1 MAKILKI
8 FKVVFRLFF
17 AVLIGFICIN
27 YIPFKNFNKNN
38 SLLPEY
44 NVTKVAHNLKS
55 VENDILN
62 TPVSNNGNI
71 GFPETVEQ
79 IMERE
84 RLNDHGPITLNE
96 NDFEERLN
104 YPDRHNLPQN
114 PNSQSVSSY
123 PPLNNESKGNQIN
136 INNSPQSVSTNFTG
150 ITVSESGFIPA
161 DNMGAV
167 GPTQVILIANGRIKT
182 FNKATGV
189 ADGVI
194 NATTDA
200 FFASVR
206 NGSGTSDP
214 RIRYDRLSQ
223 KWFIVMIN
231 VAALNRIMIA
241 VSNTSTITG
250 STVWLF
256 YFVTAPAA
264 TFLDYPTLGIDNN
277 AVYIGTNNFNTAGTS
292 FLGTNGY
299 VVNKAGLIAGSTTV
313 YLFANL
319 CTGSTAGPYTPQG
332 VDNFDA
338 AATEGYFIGVDNAT
352 FGTLMVRRVST
363 PGGVPTISSN
373 ISVAVSTTTFPI
385 NVPQT
390 GSAAVLDALDDR
402 LFAACIRNGKLW
414 TAHNIQVNSSGVAS
428 ASGGRNGSRWYELTN
443 MTGVPSIVESGTIFD
458 VAASN
463 PLSYWIPTVMVSG
476 QGHAAFIFSSSGA
489 LARINVATTGRLKT
503 DALGTTQG
511 ITTIT
516 ASSTSYDQSG
526 GPPER
531 WGDYSF
537 VSLDPNDDMTM
548 WGVEGYCNSTNSW
561 GEHAAKLLAPSPPA
575 LTSASPNSLTPGQPS
590 VNVIITGTPV
600 SGQGF
605 YDPGAG
611 FTNRI
616 AAAINGGVTVNSV
629 TYNSST
635 QVTLNVSTVGAT
647 NGAKTVT
654 ITNPDGQ
661 FVSSSSIFDVAL
673 PVAMMSFDFIVKKRD
688 IILNWSTSF
697 ELNNKGFY
705 IERMKETP
713 NQEIWQQVSFVPGN
727 GTSNQQHDYTFTDA
741 KLETGKYHYRIKQVD
756 YNNTFEYFSLN
767 SIVSIGTPVTADMS
781 QNYPNPFNPVTK
793 IDYNIPNDGKVQLK
807 VYDITGREVYTLV
820 NEVKPAGYYTVDFDA
835 SSLASGVYFYKIS
848 SGDFV
853 KVKRMLIVK

>member
-8 FKVVFRLFF
+8 FKGVFLLFF
-17 AVLIGFICIN
+17 ALLLIFVCFN
-27 YIPFKNFNKNN
+27 YFPFNDFNNNIPLHQGSN
-38 SLLPEY
+38 L
-44 NVTKVAHNLKS
+44 TKVAHNLKS

-62 TPVSNNGNI
+62 SPVSYDGNI

-84 RLNDHGPITLNE
+84 RASDHGPITLNE

-114 PNSQSVSSY
+114 PNSQSASSY
-123 PPLNNESKGNQIN
+123 PPLNNESKGNQN
-136 INNSPQSVSTNFTG
+136 NTNNSPQSVSTNFTG

-167 GPTQVILIANGRIKT
+167 GPTQVVLIANGRIKT
-182 FNKATGV
+182 FNKAAGG

-200 FFASVR
+200 FFASVA

-231 VAALNRIMIA
+231 VASLNRIMIA
-241 VSNTSTITG
+241 VSNSSTITG
-250 STVWLF
+250 GTVWLF
-256 YFVTAPAA
+256 YFVTAPAG

-277 AVYIGTNNFNTAGTS
+277 AVYIGTNNFNTAGTA

-338 AATEGYFIGVDNAT
+338 SATEGYFIGVDNLT

-373 ISVAVSTTTFPI
+373 ISVSVNTTSSPI
-385 NVPQT
+385 SVPQT
-390 GSAAVLDALDDR
+390 GSSAVLDALDDR
-402 LFAACIRNGKLW
+402 LFAASIRNGKLW

-428 ASGGRNGSRWYELTN
+428 ASGGRDGSRWYELTN
-443 MTGVPSIVESGTIFD
+443 MTGTPSIVESGTIFD
-458 VAASN
+458 AAASN
-463 PLSYWIPTVMVSG
+463 PLSFWIPTVMVSG

-489 LARINVATTGRLKT
+489 AARINVSTSGRLVS

-511 ITTIT
+511 VTTIT
-516 ASSTSYDQSG
+516 ASSTTYNQSG

-561 GEHAAKLLAPSPPA
+561 GEHAAKLLAPPPPA
-575 LTSASPNSLTPGQPS
+575 LTSASPNSLAPGQSS
-590 VNVIITGTPV
+590 VNVIITGTPTT
-600 SGQGF
+600 GQGF
-605 YDPGAG
+605 YEPGAG
-611 FTNRI
+611 FTNHI
-616 AAAINGGVTVNSV
+616 SASITGGVTVNSA
-629 TYNSST
+629 TYNSPT

-647 NGAKTVT
+647 SGTKTVQLQILT
-654 ITNPDGQ
+654 DSSFQAQLFSMLLYRSQCFRLIT
-661 FVSSSSIFDVAL
+661 A
-673 PVAMMSFDFIVKKRD
+673 
-688 IILNWSTSF
+688 
-697 ELNNKGFY
+697 
-705 IERMKETP
+705 
-713 NQEIWQQVSFVPGN
+713 
-727 GTSNQQHDYTFTDA
+727 
-741 KLETGKYHYRIKQVD
+741 
-756 YNNTFEYFSLN
+756 
-767 SIVSIGTPVTADMS
+767 
-781 QNYPNPFNPVTK
+781 
-793 IDYNIPNDGKVQLK
+793 
-807 VYDITGREVYTLV
+807 
-820 NEVKPAGYYTVDFDA
+820 
-835 SSLASGVYFYKIS
+835 
-848 SGDFV
+848 
-853 KVKRMLIVK
+853 